1 MKRRVRMAVPLRSV
15 FQEVFCCM
23 NTSGHLLMI
32 DNEYQTSRE
41 NQKPT
46 GSIIATSGFHQKV
59 I

>member
-1 MKRRVRMAVPLRSV
+1 MAMPLRSV
-15 FQEVFCCM
+15 FPEVFCCM
-23 NTSGHLLMI
+23 NTSGHLMI

-59 I
+59 V

>member
-23 NTSGHLLMI
+23 NTSGHLMI
-32 DNEYQTSRE
+32 DNEYQTSRK